1 MQANQSN
8 QHSNSSNEIVVKKPV
23 SNPQLQSTNQWHRS
37 SQTTTK
43 LNHKKIRNNHWH
55 KSKSSTL
62 SKSHNDASNTV
73 MVNNKRK
80 LQPSFSTE
88 HNTIHRNVNYVKNKS
103 NKLTNRQNLRWVK
116 QDTQFQS
123 DLNESLE
130 STLQSCGLYE
140 SIEGSERRRM
150 VLDELEQLLNGWAE
164 SITNI
169 TAPVH
174 GTANSTLDSS
184 QIPLAMVRLISFG
197 SYRLGVHSSTS
208 DLDVLALC
216 PPQISRDE
224 FFSSLVEILKTDP
237 RVKGLHPI
245 PFAFTPVIKFFMRD
259 TKIDLLFVRLSS
271 GDKLQKDDYNQS
283 CAIKV
288 SSKETILTPLKERY
302 EFELDDSML
311 IGLDEPSVRS
321 LNGARVAQFL
331 LDVIPDKANFRT
343 VLRTVKQWAMV
354 HGLYSNVLG
363 FLGGINWAIL
373 VAWICMVCTRN
384 NFPNSILYFLL

>member
-8 QHSNSSNEIVVKKPV
+8 QHSNFSNEIVTKKPA
-23 SNPQLQSTNQWHRS
+23 SNPQLKSWYRS

-43 LNHKKIRNNHWH
+43 LNHKTIRNNQWH
-55 KSKSSTL
+55 KSKSSIL
-62 SKSHNDASNTV
+62 SKSHNDTASTV
-73 MVNNKRK
+73 MINKKRK
-80 LQPSFSTE
+80 LQSSFSTAN
-88 HNTIHRNVNYVKNKS
+88 NTTINRNV
-103 NKLTNRQNLRWVK
+103 TNRQNLRWVK
-116 QDTQFQS
+116 QDKQFQS

-140 SIEGSERRRM
+140 SIQGSERRRM
-150 VLDELEQLLNGWAE
+150 VLVELEQLLNAWAE
-164 SITNI
+164 SITTI

-174 GTANSTLDSS
+174 STADSTLDSS
-184 QIPLAMVRLISFG
+184 QNPLAMVRLVSFG
-197 SYRLGVHSSTS
+197 SYRLGVHNSTS

-216 PPQISRDE
+216 PPEISRDE
-224 FFSSLVEILKTDP
+224 FFTSLVEILKTDP

-259 TKIDLLFVRLSS
+259 NKIDLLFVRLAS
-271 GDKLQKDDYNQS
+271 GDKLQKDDNSQS
-283 CAIKV
+283 YTIEI
-288 SSKETILTPLKERY
+288 SSKETILPPLKERY

-354 HGLYSNVLG
+354 NGLYSNVLG

-373 VAWICMVCTRN
+373 VAWICMVCTHN
-384 NFPNSILYFLL
+384 NCLDSILYFLL